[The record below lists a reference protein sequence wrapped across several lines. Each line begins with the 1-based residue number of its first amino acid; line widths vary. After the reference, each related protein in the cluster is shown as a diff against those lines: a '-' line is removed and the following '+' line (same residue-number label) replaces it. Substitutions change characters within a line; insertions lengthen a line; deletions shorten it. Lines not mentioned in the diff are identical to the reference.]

1 MPGPMIVC
9 VSANPAMDRRLRV
22 ALLAVG
28 EVNRASSAQG
38 FAGGKAAHVAMS
50 ARALGA
56 PTAWVG
62 FLGGAI
68 GQECGRQLQ
77 ALDIQV
83 TAIPSATSTRV
94 NLEIIDESGRVTELL
109 EPGAAPNAEECDE
122 FLRSCLR
129 GIREEWKPA
138 TLVISGSLPAG
149 LGADFYIALIEAA
162 RAASTKVFVDTSG
175 EALRESAKARPDFV
189 KVNRAEAEALVGRPL
204 ATAQEM
210 VQAAREIVDGGA
222 ASAAITLGREGLIWL
237 EHKGGPLWQAR
248 PPQMKAISAV
258 GSGDATLAG
267 FAHAAAQGVGGE
279 EALRLATACGAANC
293 VAPAP
298 GRIELATVQALVPQI
313 EVQQL
318 AL

>member
-1 MPGPMIVC
+1 MPVPTIVC

-22 ALLAVG
+22 SSLAVG

-38 FAGGKAAHVAMS
+38 LAGGKAAHVAMS

-56 PTAWVG
+56 PAAWVG

-77 ALDIQV
+77 ALGIQV
-83 TAIPSATSTRV
+83 AAIPSATSTRV
-94 NLEIIDESGRVTELL
+94 NLEIIDESGRVTEIL
-109 EPGAAPNAEECDE
+109 EPGGAPCVNEADE
-122 FLRSCLR
+122 FLRACVR

-138 TLVISGSLPAG
+138 VLVISGSLPAG
-149 LGADFYIALIEAA
+149 LGADFYVALIEAA
-162 RAASTKVFVDTSG
+162 RAANTKVFVDTSG
-175 EALRESAKARPDFV
+175 EALRESARARPDFV
-189 KVNRAEAEALVGRPL
+189 KVNRAEAEALTGSPL
-204 ATAQEM
+204 AT
-210 VQAAREIVDGGA
+210 VHDAARGVREIVERGVE
-222 ASAAITLGREGLIWL
+222 SAAITLGREGLIWL
-237 EHKGGPLWQAR
+237 ERKDGPLWQAR
-248 PPQMKAISAV
+248 PPEMKAISAV

-267 FAHAAAQGVGGE
+267 FAHAAAQGIGGE

-293 VAPAP
+293 VAAAP
-298 GRIELATVQALVPQI
+298 GRIELATVQALVPQL

>member
-1 MPGPMIVC
+1 MPGPTIVC

-22 ALLAVG
+22 ESLAAG
-28 EVNRASSAQG
+28 EVNRAKSARG
-38 FAGGKAAHVAMS
+38 FAGGKAAHVAMA

-56 PTAWVG
+56 AAAWVG

-68 GQECGRQLQ
+68 GQECALQLES
-77 ALDIQV
+77 LGIQV
-83 TAIPSATSTRV
+83 AATNTAASTRV
-94 NLEIIDESGRVTELL
+94 NLEIIDESGRITEIL
-109 EPGAAPNAEECDE
+109 EPGGAPCVSESDE
-122 FLRSCLR
+122 FLRACVR

-138 TLVISGSLPAG
+138 VVVISGSLPAG
-149 LGADFYIALIEAA
+149 LGADFYVALIEAA
-162 RAASTKVFVDTSG
+162 RAAGAKVFVDTSG

-189 KVNRAEAEALVGRPL
+189 KVNRAEAETLVGRPL
-204 ATAQEM
+204 PSLHE
-210 VQAAREIVDGGA
+210 VLRAARELVAGGVP
-222 ASAAITLGREGLIWL
+222 SAAITLGREGLIWL
-237 EHKGGPLWQAR
+237 ERKSGPLWQAR

-267 FAHAAAQGVGGE
+267 FARAASQGFGGD

-293 VAPAP
+293 VAAAP

-318 AL
+318 SL